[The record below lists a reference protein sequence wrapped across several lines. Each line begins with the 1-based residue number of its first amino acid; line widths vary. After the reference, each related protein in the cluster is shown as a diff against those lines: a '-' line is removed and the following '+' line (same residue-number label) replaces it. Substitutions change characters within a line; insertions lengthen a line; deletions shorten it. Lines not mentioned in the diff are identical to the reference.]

1 MRKGAN
7 RKMKGKRHLRRQRN
21 MIGPRKKIMLE
32 EQLVDHPTHYITSI
46 IFSIEYVYRVA
57 IFVQKRYTPPVRK
70 ASREVANLTDR
81 RNPHTPYMVSKNLL
95 VRYKHC
101 KTNCSQN

>member
-1 MRKGAN
+1 M
-7 RKMKGKRHLRRQRN
+7 RRQRN

-70 ASREVANLTDR
+70 ASREVENFIMIKKNTRIICQRFLTLSVV
-81 RNPHTPYMVSKNLL
+81 YACLA
-95 VRYKHC
+95 YK
-101 KTNCSQN
+101 TGCS